1 LCFVSAETLVPA
13 GEKVSL
19 SRHTC
24 ASGLLNNIK
33 RLRIE
38 KNYTQEAMA
47 LELGMSTSWYNKLE
61 NGHKKLT
68 LKQIETIA
76 KILNVPLKEILHENN
91 NVFPPPFSASPNQ
104 TSVIE
109 LGLQQV
115 FAELK
120 EMRKLVEMVL
130 QRELSQK

>member
-1 LCFVSAETLVPA
+1 MSAETLVPA

-91 NVFPPPFSASPNQ
+91 NVFPPIFRL
-104 TSVIE
+104 T
-109 LGLQQV
+109 
-115 FAELK
+115 
-120 EMRKLVEMVL
+120 
-130 QRELSQK
+130 